1 MAASRHE
8 RSERLLGIAL
18 LMPAGLL
25 LGLVVLYPVFD
36 LLKTSFYELKLSDG
50 PGSPRFVGLDNYAK
64 ALADP
69 GFWHAAGN
77 TAWLTLVTVPGA
89 LVFGLALA
97 MLANQVVTRKWV
109 VRLALLMPWM
119 LPLVFTGLL
128 FHWFFDF
135 RFGIVND
142 VILRAGATPPQWLS
156 SPGLAFAAISI
167 AIVWKT
173 SSFVA
178 LVLLAGLQ
186 TIPRELYEAADMDG
200 ATPLQQ
206 FARIT
211 VPMLRPSIVVALV
224 FRTITSIQTFDIPYA
239 MTGGGPGDATETLA
253 MYIQKTTIDFLDF
266 GYGSALAALMFVVSM
281 LATGTYLKFIRRRED
296 EVEA

>member
-50 PGSPRFVGLDNYAK
+50 PGIPHFIGLANYAK

-69 GFWHAAGN
+69 GFWHAASN
-77 TAWLTLVTVPGA
+77 TLWLTIVTVPGA
-89 LVFGLALA
+89 LIFGLALA
-97 MLANQVVTRKWV
+97 MLANQIVARKWI

-156 SPGLAFAAISI
+156 SPGLAFAAICI

-186 TIPRELYEAADMDG
+186 TIPKELYEAADMDG
-200 ATPLQQ
+200 ATPAQQ

-211 VPMLRPSIVVALV
+211 IPMLRPSIVVALV

-266 GYGSALAALMFVVSM
+266 GYGSALAALMFIVSM
-281 LATGTYLKFIRRRED
+281 LATGTYLKYIRRRED
-296 EVEA
+296 EA

>member
-1 MAASRHE
+1 MTLSRHD
-8 RSERLLGIAL
+8 RSERLLGFAL
-18 LMPAGLL
+18 LAPAGLL
-25 LGLVVLYPVFD
+25 LALVVVYPVFN
-36 LLKTSFYELKLSDG
+36 LLGTSFYELKLSDG
-50 PGSPRFVGLDNYAK
+50 PGIARFIGLANYAK

-69 GFWHAAGN
+69 GFWHATFN
-77 TAWLTLVTVPGA
+77 TLALSLVTVPGA
-89 LVFGLALA
+89 LAVGLGLAV
-97 MLANQVVTRKWV
+97 LANQIVTRKWI

-142 VILRAGATPPQWLS
+142 LLSRAGLAPPQWLS
-156 SPGLAFAAISI
+156 SPGLAFAAICI

-186 TIPRELYEAADMDG
+186 TIPQELYEAADIDG
-200 ATPLQQ
+200 ATPAQQ
-206 FARIT
+206 FRRIT

-266 GYGSALAALMFVVSM
+266 GYGSALAALMFIVSM
-281 LATGTYLKFIRRRED
+281 LATGTYLKYIRRRED
-296 EVEA
+296 EGAE